1 MSRQEPNALIQTEEE
16 MLKHVKGILTAKEV
30 LSVQSQKIKIVAH
43 TLCIHGDGPH
53 ALDFAKKIAALRQQL
68 H

>member
-1 MSRQEPNALIQTEEE
+1 MRIY
-16 MLKHVKGILTAKEV
+16 KVLTSAKEV

>member
-1 MSRQEPNALIQTEEE
+1 DSLNREFNLIITIYFVRIY
-16 MLKHVKGILTAKEV
+16 KVLTSAKEV